1 MSRRNHF
8 ALLIAATFFL
18 IAAGMAAPAA
28 NAAPID
34 DACALLTAAQVSSA
48 TTVEFGAGVYV
59 TPTFKKTCTWTIKKP
74 VGKTARIVTL
84 YLQGVDAH
92 EAGKK
97 QMVGAVNVIPVSG
110 VGDDAYYLAVG
121 PQTYLFVRKGSVAF
135 KMSVYGDIPLETKQA
150 MEKTMAQQVVSHL

>member
-1 MSRRNHF
+1 MSRKTYF
-8 ALLIAATFFL
+8 VLVIAATFFL
-18 IAAGMAAPAA
+18 ITAGMAAPAA

-48 TTVEFGAGVYV
+48 TTVEFGPGVYV
-59 TPTFKKTCTWTIKKP
+59 TPTFKKTCTWTTKKP

-97 QMVGAVNVIPVSG
+97 QMVGGVNVIPAS